1 MCSVRLEFSA
11 FISMS
16 MLSARGQRVLMLR
29 NINKYHSQK
38 SCRALLILVS
48 HFEINFLV

>member
-38 SCRALLILVS
+38 AELQSFADFSVS
-48 HFEINFLV
+48 F